1 MSVMIRLT
9 LGVAMLA
16 FVVSRAD
23 LSGLT
28 LQWGPAA
35 WAGLASAVVLMVI
48 ALAASAVRWR
58 LVLGPG
64 APALSFL
71 CRLYFVGWFF
81 SLFLPTSVGGDAV
94 RTVALSRATTSAGGG
109 LGSVV
114 LERLLG
120 VGALAAFLA
129 LGAVVAPS
137 SWRALVADVHVRL
150 PWWTVLA
157 ALPLTAVTLLFV
169 RACVRSMPM
178 AARASSEAMQLWRQF
193 RRSPTRIVGAFG
205 VSLVV
210 QGCYIL
216 AWLTLAASLG
226 LHVPLRD
233 MLVFVPFVSLAAML
247 PITLSGLGVREGVWV
262 LLLAPLGIAGA
273 NAIGFSLSY
282 YAANGIVGILGG
294 VVFAVLG
301 TDAAASQSAS
311 PHVLSHDGV
320 ASGP

>member
-1 MSVMIRLT
+1 
-9 LGVAMLA
+9 
-16 FVVSRAD
+16 
-23 LSGLT
+23 
-28 LQWGPAA
+28 
-35 WAGLASAVVLMVI
+35 
-48 ALAASAVRWR
+48 
-58 LVLGPG
+58 
-64 APALSFL
+64 
-71 CRLYFVGWFF
+71 
-81 SLFLPTSVGGDAV
+81 
-94 RTVALSRATTSAGGG
+94 
-109 LGSVV
+109 
-114 LERLLG
+114 
-120 VGALAAFLA
+120 
-129 LGAVVAPS
+129 
-137 SWRALVADVHVRL
+137 
-150 PWWTVLA
+150 
-157 ALPLTAVTLLFV
+157 
-169 RACVRSMPM
+169 M